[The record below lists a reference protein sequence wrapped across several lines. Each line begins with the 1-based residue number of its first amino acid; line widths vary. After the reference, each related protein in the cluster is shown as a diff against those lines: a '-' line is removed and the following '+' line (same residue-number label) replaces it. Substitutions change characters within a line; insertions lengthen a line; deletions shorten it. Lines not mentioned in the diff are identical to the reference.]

1 MNRIESTI
9 STLQITKEN
18 SAAAKSRIVD
28 ADYAAETAK
37 LAKHQILQKASI
49 SMLAQA
55 NSRPEMVLRLLTDL

>member
-1 MNRIESTI
+1 MSRVEWPL
-9 STLQITKEN
+9 STLQITRGD
-18 SAAAKSRIVD
+18 SAAKSRIVD

-37 LAKHQILQKASI
+37 LAKHQILQQASM

>member
-1 MNRIESTI
+1 MSRVEWPLSTV
-9 STLQITKEN
+9 QITKEN

>member
-1 MNRIESTI
+1 MSRVEWPL
-9 STLQITKEN
+9 STLQITRGD
-18 SAAAKSRIVD
+18 SAAKSRIVD
-28 ADYAAETAK
+28 ADQAAKTAK